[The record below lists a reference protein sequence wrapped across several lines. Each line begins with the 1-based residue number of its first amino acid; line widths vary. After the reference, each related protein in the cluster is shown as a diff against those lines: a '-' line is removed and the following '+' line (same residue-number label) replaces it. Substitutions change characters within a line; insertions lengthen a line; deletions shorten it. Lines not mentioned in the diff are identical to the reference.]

1 MPLAMFPLSSQL
13 YTPKRPTETSSAVK
27 PLKSVRDFRDVFVF
41 ETVDCRLSSRFLKG
55 ELWLSAWPPALRM
68 FPKG

>member
-41 ETVDCRLSSRFLKG
+41 ETGLSSRFLKG